1 MLWEH
6 EPHHSFLEFSQTF
19 MSVLG
24 LSKSIRY
31 SGDFV
36 IVGFITAGFVS
47 TYFTVILRCFQMMFI
62 ITGSLLQWG
71 LLQRVPLYWLVSQ
84 YRVNNYCVLYRV
96 KAKKGNRNQQRT
108 LSGFFNHSPLLTMWC
123 YCIAQKNLCI
133 KQVPSLIYNFL
144 FLAVTNLTSLL
155 NKVQLRNLQVC
166 LEDHL

>member
-1 MLWEH
+1 MKPGKHQRSKQRCQDLSWKVHDRAQSFVLPSYTMYELRNQHVSTVAPHYNEMPSYRKNMFVIAGSSLLLAKTPLFKKWKTCTVFLLRYRNTSRSLVDWEMLWEH

-62 ITGSLLQWG
+62 ITGSLL
-71 LLQRVPLYWLVSQ
+71 
-84 YRVNNYCVLYRV
+84 
-96 KAKKGNRNQQRT
+96 
-108 LSGFFNHSPLLTMWC
+108 
-123 YCIAQKNLCI
+123 
-133 KQVPSLIYNFL
+133 
-144 FLAVTNLTSLL
+144 
-155 NKVQLRNLQVC
+155 
-166 LEDHL
+166 